1 MWEVLGIGGVKRR
14 DGAGSGRWVS
24 FWVWWGFK
32 QASIY
37 LGLGVALIDQ
47 TRSGPGPAPSSTAG
61 KLFTSSPLFRRIL
74 PWLDFSRWE
83 GRNLERASQP

>member
-1 MWEVLGIGGVKRR
+1 MQ
-14 DGAGSGRWVS
+14 GAWVS

-47 TRSGPGPAPSSTAG
+47 TRSGPGPALLQQAFQVSS
-61 KLFTSSPLFRRIL
+61 L
-74 PWLDFSRWE
+74 
-83 GRNLERASQP
+83 